1 MWRDES
7 TLPPAGRI
15 RQSREQQRCH
25 PTFNAGPRIDQ
36 GRRCRRR
43 HQPFSAANGDSGT
56 GRWTWTHK
64 KARSQSHRSP
74 EGEEGRLRHGILYLP
89 ASALARAGRFFR
101 SSHSHTSPRRLDSGP
116 HSPAP
121 WRWRRHRHPAYHGF
135 RSDKPPIRR
144 GVTSSHDLIHPKGP
158 QPAGDAELQTGRRI

>member
-1 MWRDES
+1 MARRVDA
-7 TLPPAGRI
+7 AGRG
-15 RQSREQQRCH
+15 
-25 PTFNAGPRIDQ
+25 F
-36 GRRCRRR
+36 GRAVSN
-43 HQPFSAANGDSGT
+43 SAAIPRSVQDHGSTRDVAAATNRSRQQTEIQALDLDLDPQKGEIPIT
-56 GRWTWTHK
+56 PEPGR
-64 KARSQSHRSP
+64 
-74 EGEEGRLRHGILYLP
+74 EEGRLRHGILPTFLRR
-89 ASALARAGRFFR
+89 ARAGRFFR